1 MDDILNE
8 INQKNT
14 QYQRAAI
21 NRAKFLL
28 SGNEDV
34 RGQLKEILL
43 AVNERINEDKMALG
57 GIYEI
62 GFLEDLIRL
71 YSVSFLDE
79 RSFYSPTEGKREF
92 VPQKLEN
99 HEVDLEARQEKLRK
113 MMEKM
118 QRVLSKEKIENYVLD
133 QLQDRP
139 QMMASQL
146 PLASAEDFV
155 KIIYVRLYG
164 QRKKL
169 KYYVEPEEMIEVRG
183 YRFRDFRIRRK

>member
-1 MDDILNE
+1 M
-8 INQKNT
+8 
-14 QYQRAAI
+14 
-21 NRAKFLL
+21 
-28 SGNEDV
+28 
-34 RGQLKEILL
+34 
-43 AVNERINEDKMALG
+43 
-57 GIYEI
+57 
-62 GFLEDLIRL
+62 
-71 YSVSFLDE
+71 
-79 RSFYSPTEGKREF
+79 
-92 VPQKLEN
+92 
-99 HEVDLEARQEKLRK
+99 DLEARQEKLRK

-169 KYYVEPEEMIEVRG
+169 KYHVEPEEMIEVRG